1 MNFDYKSYFN
11 ETYSSMNQYYDYIFS
26 TLPVDY
32 INIRFYEAFQIFLIS
47 FIQTSLSLLHII
59 FYISLYI
66 IKILILIFPH
76 AVSLWKVIYNFHKT
90 QLTVRDIIIE
100 IIMLTIIF
108 IYLLFRKRIMKS
120 WEMLINVLSAKSK
133 IAAIAAPH
141 ILYFIVSIVII
152 LFGNKFILPFTSP
165 NMMPV
170 FTLIIPLFRTIRM
183 NTIDRNELTINQ
195 TKDMMLI
202 WIIIAIY
209 HSIVTALSFIPFSR
223 RILLILP
230 LVKELIISILLW
242 VQLSPSFSKILFDSI
257 IYKILFTVS
266 NMIPAGY
273 RISNTAPTTTASTN
287 TVLVM
292 LKMMNILND
301 NYITFLHALF
311 QDSVATILAIL
322 FIFTPTFIAN
332 YGMITIALLLP
343 AIRTASCCAP
353 PSTEKDNSKHNNYIT
368 TTAATGI
375 DFIPLQWLHYW
386 MCISILWI
394 LRIYAFKFWPSCLIL
409 VSLWLQHSYFL
420 GATFTFN
427 YTYQTILICIHRNE
441 KIQQE
446 KSQLNLIQENT
457 TSIDD
462 AAAEDDDDGVNDDVN
477 NDWNKSDD
485 VDMATIPIE
494 GKNIDCCSGG

>member
-1 MNFDYKSYFN
+1 
-11 ETYSSMNQYYDYIFS
+11 
-26 TLPVDY
+26 
-32 INIRFYEAFQIFLIS
+32 
-47 FIQTSLSLLHII
+47 
-59 FYISLYI
+59 
-66 IKILILIFPH
+66 
-76 AVSLWKVIYNFHKT
+76 
-90 QLTVRDIIIE
+90 
-100 IIMLTIIF
+100 MLTIIF

-120 WEMLINVLSAKSK
+120 WEMLINELSAQSK

-141 ILYFIVSIVII
+141 ILYFTVSIIVI
-152 LFGNKFILPFTSP
+152 LFGNKFILPFTSSK
-165 NMMPV
+165 MMPV
-170 FTLIIPLFRTIRM
+170 FTLIIPLVRTIRM
-183 NTIDRNELTINQ
+183 NTIDLNELTINQ
-195 TKDMMLI
+195 MKDMMLI

-209 HSIVTALSFIPFSR
+209 HSIVTALSFIPFSQ

-257 IYKILFTVS
+257 IYKILFSVS

-273 RISNTAPTTTASTN
+273 RISNTNPNTASTN
-287 TVLVM
+287 AVLAM
-292 LKMMNILND
+292 FKMMNILND
-301 NYITFLHALF
+301 SQITFLHALF
-311 QDSVATILAIL
+311 QDSVATIVAIV

-343 AIRTASCCAP
+343 AIRTASCYA
-353 PSTEKDNSKHNNYIT
+353 PSTEKDSSNHNNYYIT
-368 TTAATGI
+368 TTAAATGK

-386 MCISILWI
+386 MCVSILWI

-420 GATFTFN
+420 GATFAFN